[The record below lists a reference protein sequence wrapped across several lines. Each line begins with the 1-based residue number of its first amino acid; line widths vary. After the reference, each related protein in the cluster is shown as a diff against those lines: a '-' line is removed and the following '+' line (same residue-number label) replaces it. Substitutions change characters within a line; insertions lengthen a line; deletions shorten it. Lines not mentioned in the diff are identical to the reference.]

1 MIEKFNKMDNSKKIP
16 IAISISIGL
25 IVFIILFSYFQ
36 NNNSNYNN
44 LKEDNT
50 KSLVFTI
57 NSKENGKYYINVPY
71 VNIAGSLGKSINEDI
86 DSYMQ
91 DFMDNDQLIS
101 SYQYTIN
108 GKVLSLVI
116 KTVDYDVKNVPLV
129 YFKTYNINLEDLVL
143 LTDDDL
149 LAIYNITS
157 ENVESI
163 IEKKFA
169 YWYKDIIKEGYLDEE
184 ECDYDCFLDYREVDN
199 YLDDISYYIENGN
212 LIVFKPFVFYSIFGE
227 ENYFK
232 EDDFKF
238 VLSE

>member
-71 VNIAGSLGKSINEDI
+71 VNIADSLGKSINEDI